1 MKRRFETLADSNLE
15 PIPTPTRLQFKRLR
29 YQLLPALI
37 FVVSLSL
44 TAYLWKSYAGTWH
57 GTGEVSSTMVRIAAT
72 QDGRIAEGSAYPR
85 LYDHVE
91 KGQLL
96 ARLVADQ
103 PLELIAP
110 VSGMV
115 TAIKHQPGEFVN
127 KGQEVLTITQD
138 GGSYIVS
145 YIRPG
150 SSIIPKKNMKVSVR
164 GQDHHKWAECRVQEV
179 GMRAVPIPANQLINA
194 KRPEWG
200 IPVRI
205 DLPEADELVLRPGES
220 VMLNF
225 REEKQ

>member
-1 MKRRFETLADSNLE
+1 MKRRFEPLADSNLE
-15 PIPTPTRLQFKRLR
+15 PIFTPTRLQFKRLR

-44 TAYLWKSYAGTWH
+44 TAYLWKGYAGTWH
-57 GTGEVSSTMVRIAAT
+57 GTGEVSATTVRIAAA

-103 PLELIAP
+103 PAELIAP
-110 VSGMV
+110 VSGMI

-150 SSIIPKKNMKVSVR
+150 SAIVPKKNMKVSVR

-179 GMRAVPIPANQLINA
+179 GIRAVPIPANQLINA

-205 DLPEADELVLRPGES
+205 DMPEANELPLRPGES
-220 VMLNF
+220 VVLNF
-225 REEKQ
+225 REVK